1 MPPRNKRLPAPVE
14 PPLPPLEPLDEN
26 LPSIDP
32 PPEFLEEMNGVPAD
46 EYAVPDEV
54 YNDFASE
61 PSAPA
66 EELPQTGMGFDFNSV
81 NVQTREDFDRLPLEQ
96 QELLKAMKRGVQFT
110 PATAAQFILK
120 QQTARQ
126 ERESKM
132 EMMQAD
138 PVRKERADAQARANR
153 EAMEKRAGVM
163 DEIASTRTM
172 ITSMLEHPGFS
183 GSVGMKNASYLFG
196 MKEEPISGTKEA
208 DFYPYIKQIR
218 GGAFLKAF
226 ERIKGGGQITEIE
239 GEKATDAIIRAQ
251 TSQSEEGF
259 RKSMADFLDVINSV
273 EKRMLESGQ
282 GASSPSAAAPTA
294 QTAAPRNTFT
304 YDGATY
310 ERLPDGTA
318 RLIE

>member
-1 MPPRNKRLPAPVE
+1 
-14 PPLPPLEPLDEN
+14 
-26 LPSIDP
+26 
-32 PPEFLEEMNGVPAD
+32 
-46 EYAVPDEV
+46 
-54 YNDFASE
+54 
-61 PSAPA
+61 
-66 EELPQTGMGFDFNSV
+66 
-81 NVQTREDFDRLPLEQ
+81 
-96 QELLKAMKRGVQFT
+96 
-110 PATAAQFILK
+110 
-120 QQTARQ
+120 
-126 ERESKM
+126 
-132 EMMQAD
+132 
-138 PVRKERADAQARANR
+138 
-153 EAMEKRAGVM
+153 M

>member
-1 MPPRNKRLPAPVE
+1 M
-14 PPLPPLEPLDEN
+14 
-26 LPSIDP
+26 DP
-32 PPEFLEEMNGVPAD
+32 PPEFLEEMNSVPAD
-46 EYAVPDEV
+46 DYAVPDEV
-54 YNDFASE
+54 YNDVAAE
-61 PSAPA
+61 PSAA
-66 EELPQTGMGFDFNSV
+66 TEELPQTGMGFDFNSL
-81 NVQTREDFDRLPLEQ
+81 NVQTREDFDALPLEQ

-110 PATAAQFILK
+110 PAGAADFVLK
-120 QQTARQ
+120 QQNARQ

>member
-81 NVQTREDFDRLPLEQ
+81 NVQTREDFDALPLEQ

>member
-1 MPPRNKRLPAPVE
+1 MPPRNNRLPSPVE
-14 PPLPPLEPLDEN
+14 PPLPALVPYDEN

-32 PPEFLEEMNGVPAD
+32 PPEFLEEMNGVPAED
-46 EYAVPDEV
+46 YAVPDEV
-54 YNDFASE
+54 YNDVAAE
-61 PSAPA
+61 PSAA
-66 EELPQTGMGFDFNSV
+66 TEELPKTGMGFDFNSL
-81 NVQTREDFDRLPLEQ
+81 NVQTREDFDALPLEQ

-138 PVRKERADAQARANR
+138 PVRKERADTEARANR